1 MTRHRRGID
10 LLPTSTDH
18 EPTRKV
24 TPMHTRKASIAAGLT
39 AGVLLLAACGGGGDD
54 DGGSAPEGEAEGPIT
69 LEFQSLSDQP
79 AAIEATESIVAEW
92 NEANPDTQ
100 VEIVPAGWE
109 GIYDKLITH
118 FNGGAAPDIIHYE
131 AASIVPFARDGY
143 LADLTDLMSDDFVAD
158 VPEGILAAV
167 TVDDQVIAYPTEL
180 QSYMV
185 FANKTLLDA
194 AGVEVPTGE
203 TMTWDELQQIAAATT
218 TGGTY
223 GLGWGLKSPTAAFMA
238 MAPAFGGEFFEGT
251 GADAQLVVDEG
262 ELAIPQIVAE
272 MNAAGHIAP
281 VTLTQSGSEVL
292 ASFYA
297 GQVAMT
303 IQGSFQ
309 AANIATDAP
318 EGFDWVVLPPLEG
331 PEGAGQAANPQTLS
345 VNIDSEHVEESA
357 AFIEYFTQAENLAA
371 LNEADAL
378 IPATTSAQELMAENL
393 AGDPGWDVILSS
405 GQHMT
410 DAPYLFVD
418 AYAQWKDTVATPA
431 FQRFLA
437 GETDSAGL
445 AEELQAGWD
454 EITA

>member
-1 MTRHRRGID
+1 MHKRG
-10 LLPTSTDH
+10 
-18 EPTRKV
+18 
-24 TPMHTRKASIAAGLT
+24 ASIAASLT
-39 AGVLLLAACGGGGDD
+39 AGVLLLSACSGGGDGD
-54 DGGSAPEGEAEGPIT
+54 DEGAAPEEGNAEPIT

-79 AAIEATESIVAEW
+79 AAIEATEAIVAAW
-92 NEANPDTQ
+92 NEENPDTQ
-100 VEIVPAGWE
+100 VEIVPAGWD
-109 GIYDKLITH
+109 GIYDKLITQ

-143 LADLTDLMSDDFVAD
+143 LADLSEFMSDEFVAD

-167 TVDDQVIAYPTEL
+167 TVDDQVVAYPTEL

-194 AGVEVPTGE
+194 AGVEIPSGD
-203 TMTWDELQQIAAATT
+203 TMTWEEMQEIAAATT
-218 TGGTY
+218 AGGTY

-238 MAPAFGGEFFEGT
+238 MAPGFGGAFFEGT
-251 GADAQLVVDEG
+251 GSDAELVVDDG
-262 ELAIPQIVAE
+262 ELAIPEIVSE
-272 MNAAGHIAP
+272 MNAAGQISP

-297 GQVAMT
+297 GEIAMT

-318 EGFDWVVLPPLEG
+318 EGFEWVVLPPLEG

-357 AFIEYFTQAENLAA
+357 AFIEFFTQAENLAA

-393 AGDPGWDVILSS
+393 SGEPGWDVILSS

-437 GETDSAGL
+437 GETDSAAL
-445 AEELQAGWD
+445 AEELKAGWE

>member
-1 MTRHRRGID
+1 MNMRG
-10 LLPTSTDH
+10 
-18 EPTRKV
+18 
-24 TPMHTRKASIAAGLT
+24 ASIAASLT
-39 AGVLLLAACGGGGDD
+39 AGVLLLAACGGAAGEDD
-54 DGGSAPEGEAEGPIT
+54 VAAPETESEPIT

-79 AAIEATESIVAEW
+79 AAIAATEAIVGAW
-92 NEANPDTQ
+92 NEENPDIQ
-100 VEIVPAGWE
+100 VEIVPAGWD
-109 GIYDKLITH
+109 GIYDKLITQ

-143 LADLTDLMSDDFVAD
+143 LADLSEYMSDEFVAD

-185 FANKTLLDA
+185 FANTSLLDA
-194 AGVEVPTGE
+194 AGVEIPSGE
-203 TMTWDELQQIAAATT
+203 TMTWDEMQEIAAATT
-218 TGGTY
+218 AGGTY

-238 MAPAFGGEFFEGT
+238 MGPGFGGEFFEGT
-251 GADAQLVVDEG
+251 GSDAELAIDEG
-262 ELAIPQIVAE
+262 ELAIPEIVAE
-272 MNAAGHIAP
+272 MKAAGQISP

-297 GQVAMT
+297 GEIAMT

-318 EGFDWVVLPPLEG
+318 EGFEWVVLPPLEG

-345 VNIDSEHVEESA
+345 VNIDSEHVEQSA
-357 AFIEYFTQAENLAA
+357 QFIEFFTQAENLAA

-378 IPATTSAQELMAENL
+378 IPATTSAQDLMAQNL
-393 AGDPGWDVILSS
+393 SGEPGWDVILSS
-405 GQHMT
+405 GQYMT

-445 AEELQAGWD
+445 AEELKAGWD

>member
-1 MTRHRRGID
+1 MNKRG
-10 LLPTSTDH
+10 
-18 EPTRKV
+18 
-24 TPMHTRKASIAAGLT
+24 ASIAASLT
-39 AGVLLLAACGGGGDD
+39 AGLLVLTACGDEAGGDD
-54 DGGSAPEGEAEGPIT
+54 GTDDSEPVT

-92 NEANPDTQ
+92 NEQNPDIQ
-100 VEIVPAGWE
+100 VEIVPAGWD
-109 GIYDKLITH
+109 GIYDKLITQ

-143 LADLTDLMSDDFVAD
+143 LADLSEYMSEDFAGD
-158 VPEGILAAV
+158 VPEGVMEAV

-185 FANKTLLDA
+185 FANRTLLTQ
-194 AGVEVPTGE
+194 AGVDIPTGE
-203 TMTWDELQQIAAATT
+203 TMTWDELRDIARATT
-218 TGGTY
+218 ANGVY
-223 GLGWGLKSPTAAFMA
+223 GLGWGLKSPSATFMT
-238 MAPAFGGEFFEGT
+238 MGPTFDGT
-251 GADAQLVVDEG
+251 YFDGVGADAQLSIGDG
-262 ELAIPQIVAE
+262 ELALPELVNA
-272 MNAAGHIAP
+272 MNTEDGSILP

-309 AANIATDAP
+309 AANIAADAP

-331 PEGAGQAANPQTLS
+331 PAGADQAANPQTLS
-345 VNIDSEHVEESA
+345 INVDSEHAEQA
-357 AFIEYFTQAENLAA
+357 AEFLDFFTQPENLAA

-378 IPATTSAQELMAENL
+378 IPASTSAQELMAENL
-393 AGDPGWDVILSS
+393 GDDANWNSILSS
-405 GQHMT
+405 GQHFT
-410 DAPYLFVD
+410 NAPYLFVD

-437 GETDSAGL
+437 GEIDSAGL
-445 AEELQAGWD
+445 ADELQAGWD

>member
-1 MTRHRRGID
+1 MKTRG
-10 LLPTSTDH
+10 
-18 EPTRKV
+18 
-24 TPMHTRKASIAAGLT
+24 ASIAACLTIGTLFLT
-39 AGVLLLAACGGGGDD
+39 ACGSGGDSD
-54 DGGSAPEGEAEGPIT
+54 AGGDSGPVT
-69 LEFQSLSDQP
+69 LKFQSLSDQP
-79 AAIEATESIVAEW
+79 AAIAATESIVSDW
-92 NEANPDTQ
+92 NEANPDVQ
-100 VEIVPAGWE
+100 VEIVPAGWD
-109 GIYDKLITH
+109 GIYDKLITQ

-131 AASIVPFARDGY
+131 AASIVPFAVDGY
-143 LADLTDLMSDDFVAD
+143 LADLSEYMSDEKRAD
-158 VPEGILAAV
+158 IPEGILDAV

-185 FANKTLLDA
+185 FANKTMLEA
-194 AGVEVPTGE
+194 AGVEIPTGE
-203 TMTWDELQQIAAATT
+203 TMTWDELREISKATT
-218 TGGTY
+218 KDGAY
-223 GLGWGLKSPTAAFMA
+223 GLGWGLASPTAAFMA
-238 MAPAFGGEFFEGT
+238 MAPGFGGEYFEGT
-251 GADAQLVVDEG
+251 GADASITIGEG
-262 ELAIPQIVAE
+262 EMALPELVDAMAHEDNTVL
-272 MNAAGHIAP
+272 P
-281 VTLTQSGSEVL
+281 VTLTQSGSETL

-309 AANIATDAP
+309 AANIANDAP

-345 VNIDSEHVEESA
+345 VNIDSEYPEQA
-357 AFIEYFTQAENLAA
+357 AEFLNFFTQPENLAA

-378 IPATTSAQELMAENL
+378 IPASSSAQELMAENL
-393 AGDPGWDVILSS
+393 GDDANWNTVLSS

-431 FQRFLA
+431 FQRYLA
-437 GETDSAGL
+437 GEIDSAGL

>member
-1 MTRHRRGID
+1 MHMRG
-10 LLPTSTDH
+10 
-18 EPTRKV
+18 
-24 TPMHTRKASIAAGLT
+24 ASITAGLT
-39 AGVLLLAACGGGGDD
+39 AGVLLLAACGGGTAEDD
-54 DGGSAPEGEAEGPIT
+54 DAATPDTQTETEPIT

-79 AAIEATESIVAEW
+79 AAIAATEEIVGRW
-92 NEANPDTQ
+92 NEENPDIQ
-100 VEIVPAGWE
+100 VEIVPAGWD
-109 GIYDKLITH
+109 GIYDKLITQ

-131 AASIVPFARDGY
+131 AAGIVPFARDGY
-143 LADLTDLMSDDFVAD
+143 LADLSEFMSDEFVAD

-185 FANKTLLDA
+185 FANKSLLAA
-194 AGVEVPTGE
+194 AGVEIPSGE
-203 TMTWDELQQIAAATT
+203 TMTWDEMQEIAAATT
-218 TGGTY
+218 SGSTF

-238 MAPAFGGEFFEGT
+238 MAPGFGGEFFEGT
-251 GADAQLVVDEG
+251 GSDAELAIGDG
-262 ELAIPQIVAE
+262 ELAIPEIVAE
-272 MNAAGHIAP
+272 MAAAGQISP

-297 GQVAMT
+297 GEIAMT

-318 EGFDWVVLPPLEG
+318 EGFEWVVLPPLEG

-345 VNIDSEHVEESA
+345 VNIDSEYVEQSA
-357 AFIEYFTQAENLAA
+357 QFIEFFTQAENLAA

-378 IPATTSAQELMAENL
+378 IPATTSAQELMAQNL
-393 AGDPGWDVILSS
+393 SGEAGWDVILSS
-405 GQHMT
+405 GQYMT

-437 GETDSAGL
+437 GETDSAAL
-445 AEELQAGWD
+445 SEELMSGWD
-454 EITA
+454 EITG

>member
-1 MTRHRRGID
+1 
-10 LLPTSTDH
+10 
-18 EPTRKV
+18 
-24 TPMHTRKASIAAGLT
+24 MHTRGASIAASLA
-39 AGVLLLAACGGGGDD
+39 AGVLLLSACGGGGGTDD
-54 DGGSAPEGEAEGPIT
+54 AGTGDEGSSEPIT

-79 AAIEATESIVAEW
+79 AAIEATEQIVAAW
-92 NEANPDTQ
+92 NEENPDVQ
-100 VEIVPAGWE
+100 VEIVPAGWD
-109 GIYDKLITH
+109 GIYDKLITQ

-143 LADLTDLMSDDFVAD
+143 LADLSEHMSEDRAAD
-158 VPEGILAAV
+158 IPEGILSAV
-167 TVDDQVIAYPTEL
+167 TVDEQVVAYPTEL

-185 FANKTLLDA
+185 FANKALLDA
-194 AGVEVPTGE
+194 AGVEVPTGD
-203 TMTWDELQQIAAATT
+203 TMTWDELQEIAAATT
-218 TGGTY
+218 TGGTF
-223 GLGWGLKSPTAAFMA
+223 GLGWGLKSPTAAFMT
-238 MAPAFGGEFFEGT
+238 MSPAFGGAFFDGT
-251 GADAQLVVDEG
+251 GADAELVVDEG

-272 MNAAGHIAP
+272 MRDAGHISP
-281 VTLTQSGSEVL
+281 VTLTQTGSETL

-297 GQVAMT
+297 GEVAMT

-309 AANIATDAP
+309 AANIAVDAP
-318 EGFDWVVLPPLEG
+318 EGFEWVVLPPLEG

-357 AFIEYFTQAENLAA
+357 AFLEFFTEPENLAA

-378 IPATTSAQELMAENL
+378 IPATTSAQDLMAQNL
-393 AGDPGWDVILSS
+393 AGEPGWDVILSS

-437 GETDSAGL
+437 GETDADAL